1 VCPEGGGGN
10 GSDDEWNFFTEKF
23 DELIVLC
30 PFHLVDSE
38 ITDGLFIKKSKDKKK
53 NTNNQ
58 YDFYHITKG
67 HL

>member
-1 VCPEGGGGN
+1 MCPEGGGGN
-10 GSDDEWNFFTEKF
+10 GSDDEWNFFAEKF

-53 NTNNQ
+53 YTNN
-58 YDFYHITKG
+58 
-67 HL
+67 